1 MPKCLK
7 NCTIDSS
14 FQNSL
19 SRLKSCDCMVLRFCK
34 EIVLC
39 GYMYISSS
47 DPLEEI
53 LYILHGIG
61 FFYFQ
66 RKFSFKMFGACRIA
80 TLYDVMTRSKL
91 LSLFVYGWLEGQIRK
106 PDAAF

>member
-1 MPKCLK
+1 M
-7 NCTIDSS
+7 
-14 FQNSL
+14 
-19 SRLKSCDCMVLRFCK
+19 
-34 EIVLC
+34 LC
-39 GYMYISSS
+39 GYMYISTS

-53 LYILHGIG
+53 LSIFHGIG

-91 LSLFVYGWLEGQIRK
+91 LSLFVCGWLEGQIRK